1 MRVEIRL
8 AATLENESI
17 GVNDSQHKNSTFL
30 QCVKQTIQAK
40 NRRKNIMKK
49 IKTAKSFMIRLRLLN
64 LRINQSLS
72 PPTRSAHISQSP
84 DIPCLHSPRQRPDY
98 HPADPPSLPAP

>member
-1 MRVEIRL
+1 
-8 AATLENESI
+8 
-17 GVNDSQHKNSTFL
+17 
-30 QCVKQTIQAK
+30 
-40 NRRKNIMKK
+40 MKK